1 LDHSSTRIE
10 RESHGLDVPPRN
22 IPVLGWS
29 KNLRTNRRRRSWR
42 PDPVQTVLATGF
54 VAFLG
59 LTLGIL
65 IHSIHPAIDKLTFQK
80 DVAEL
85 ARLETQSRMDD
96 SYTESRS
103 LASTTVVNARIDR
116 ADAQPQDRPHQS
128 EAFKSRWIASKA
140 SLADQRRDTDLGA
153 ARKQLRAFKKDLEIR
168 PDNVRNPQKQRP
180 VPPPRQRYEQKGL
193 SSFLTAIGHAL
204 GFSRN

>member
-1 LDHSSTRIE
+1 MYYATTWFKNSDRVFEDAAGQKSLDHSSTGIE
-10 RESHGLDVPPRN
+10 RESHGLNVPPRN

-29 KNLRTNRRRRSWR
+29 KNLRTNGRRRSWR

-96 SYTESRS
+96 SHTESRGP
-103 LASTTVVNARIDR
+103 ASTTVVNARIDR
-116 ADAQPQDRPHQS
+116 ADAQPQNRPH
-128 EAFKSRWIASKA
+128 
-140 SLADQRRDTDLGA
+140 
-153 ARKQLRAFKKDLEIR
+153 
-168 PDNVRNPQKQRP
+168 
-180 VPPPRQRYEQKGL
+180 
-193 SSFLTAIGHAL
+193 
-204 GFSRN
+204 